1 MRTKRREKNPYVDGA
16 PQLVQLWM
24 HRVLFNLNMHK
35 KFITAHGFDDLE
47 MAHALEMADFDTQ
60 TDINDDAEDYSG
72 FDEVKCLRELKRR
85 CLKLETRSHELG
97 FSKELDSN
105 IQQISELV
113 GLNGS
118 ERILLGFVVSLK
130 TNSVLQTACGLL
142 GGLTTLAMSRHL
154 SIILNLPLD
163 DVNEALRPQGIL
175 NRSGILRVDRRSD
188 LTMDSRLDL
197 LSNEFADTV
206 SSSVSN
212 PIDFIKAMVAPSTP
226 AHLGMADY
234 EHISDQIAILK
245 PYLAHALQIERGG
258 VNILIYGAPG
268 TGKSQFVKAISESL
282 SVELFNVSTED
293 EDGDSVQGQRRLS
306 AYALAQHFF
315 AKRKAIL
322 LFDEVEDVF
331 SSDGRFHQSPA
342 QSRKAWMNRL
352 LEKNH
357 IPTFWVSNSID
368 DIEPAFIR
376 RFDMIF
382 ELPVPPKKQR
392 RKIIQASCAGLITD
406 KTIERLTNCED
417 LSPAVVTRTAAVCQ
431 CLQDELG
438 ASNVD
443 RSFELMV
450 NSTLSAQGHKAI
462 PKNAAGGLPSFYDA
476 ALTNANE
483 DLLAIAQ
490 GIKQAGFGRLCLYGA
505 SGTGK
510 TAYGRWMAE
519 YLNKPLILIKASDLM
534 DKFLGETERKIAQ
547 VFAQAERDDAVL
559 LIDEVDSFLQDR
571 RNAVRSWEV
580 SQVNEMLTQIECYSG
595 IFIASTNLIDN
606 IDQAAL
612 RRFDLKAKFDYLKSN
627 QAEQLLS
634 KYVTELGLKPAT
646 EQDLSRLKSTKVLTP
661 GDFSA
666 VHRQSRFRP
675 FKNATE
681 LIAALESECRLKENK
696 GKSMGF
702 VS

>member
-1 MRTKRREKNPYVDGA
+1 MRSKCREKEHYVDA
-16 PQLVQLWM
+16 TPQIVQLWM
-24 HRVLFNLNMHK
+24 HRVLINLNMYK
-35 KFITAHGFDDLE
+35 KFITPHGFDDFE
-47 MAHALEMADFDTQ
+47 MAHALGVTDLTTQ
-60 TDINDDAEDYSG
+60 TDIDVVTIDFSG
-72 FDEVKCLRELKRR
+72 FDEVKCLREIERR
-85 CLKLETRSHELG
+85 YLELEARSHELE
-97 FSKELDSN
+97 FSKELASN

-113 GLNGS
+113 GLNSS
-118 ERILLGFVVSLK
+118 ESILLGFVVLLK
-130 TNSVLQTACGLL
+130 TNSALQTACDLL
-142 GGLTTLAMSRHL
+142 GDLTTLVMSRYI
-154 SIILNLPLD
+154 SMILNLPLD
-163 DVNEALRPQGIL
+163 DVEEALRPQSIL
-175 NRSGILRVDRRSD
+175 NRSGILRVDRSSGTSMAR
-188 LTMDSRLDL
+188 RLDL

-212 PIDFIKAMVAPSTP
+212 PIDLIKAMVAPSTP
-226 AHLGMADY
+226 AHLSMADY

-245 PYLAHALQIERGG
+245 PYLAHALQVKRSG

-268 TGKSQFVKAISESL
+268 TGKSQFVKAISENL

-293 EDGDSVQGQRRLS
+293 EDGDSVHGHIRLS

-315 AKRKAIL
+315 AKRKAII
-322 LFDEVEDVF
+322 LFDEIEDVF
-331 SSDGRFHQSPA
+331 SSDGRFNQSPA
-342 QSRKAWMNRL
+342 QSRKAWMNSL
-352 LEKNH
+352 LEKNQ
-357 IPTFWVSNSID
+357 IPTFWVSNSIHE
-368 DIEPAFIR
+368 IEPAFIR

-406 KTIERLTNCED
+406 KTIERLTNSED
-417 LSPAVVTRTAAVCQ
+417 LSPAVVTRTAAVCH
-431 CLQDELG
+431 CVQDELG
-438 ASNVD
+438 ASNLD
-443 RSFELMV
+443 RSFELLI

-462 PKNAAGGLPSFYDA
+462 PKNVAGGLPTLYDA
-476 ALTNANE
+476 ALTNADV

-490 GIKQAGFGRLCLYGA
+490 GVKQAGFGRLCLYGV

-519 YLNKPLILIKASDLM
+519 YLNKPLMLIKASDLM
-534 DKFLGETERKIAQ
+534 DKYLGETEKNLAQ
-547 VFAQAERDDAVL
+547 VFAQAERNEAVL

-580 SQVNEMLTQIECYSG
+580 SQVNEMLTQIESYSG

-627 QAEQLLS
+627 QAEQLLR
-634 KYVTELGLKPAT
+634 KYLIELGLDPAT
-646 EQDLSRLKSTKVLTP
+646 EQDLSRLNRIKVLTP
-661 GDFSA
+661 GDFAA

-675 FKNATE
+675 FKSAAE
-681 LIAALESECRLKENK
+681 LINALVSECRLKENK
-696 GKSMGF
+696 GNSMGF